1 MFRRELRRRPNT
13 VSASGYSGVYTCP
26 EELENPRIAV
36 PFVSAP
42 TREYHREPLSPGLEA
57 SLPEAAPPPVVQ
69 VTLQFDS
76 SRTTYLR
83 KENSEKL
90 SLAR

>member
-13 VSASGYSGVYTCP
+13 ASASGYSGVYTCP
-26 EELENPRIAV
+26 EEPENPRIAV

-42 TREYHREPLSPGLEA
+42 TREYHRELLSPGLEA

-69 VTLQFDS
+69 VIPS
-76 SRTTYLR
+76 V
-83 KENSEKL
+83 
-90 SLAR
+90 